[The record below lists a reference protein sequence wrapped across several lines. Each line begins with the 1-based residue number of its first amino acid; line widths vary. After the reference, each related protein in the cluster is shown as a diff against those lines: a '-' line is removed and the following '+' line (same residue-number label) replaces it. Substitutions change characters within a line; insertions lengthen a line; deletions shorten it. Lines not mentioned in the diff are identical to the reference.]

1 VNAPSFQAF
10 IHFCNATTNV
20 SIYQIDVHL
29 DTVNVTYSNNTLTFN
44 TSGFN
49 VGDEFYITFDT
60 GVLFSNISNS
70 SAITDPYFWHLK
82 VIDIQRNANVA
93 DTITYT
99 SVGTTQYVSTD
110 TSTAYSGSTMMY
122 TTVNQTTQNVNTET
136 STAYSG
142 STMVYTTVNQTTQ
155 NVTTTSA
162 SMVTM
167 ITGRK

>member
-20 SIYQIDVHL
+20 SIYRIDVQS
-29 DTVNVTYSNNTLTFN
+29 DTVNVTYLNNTLTFN

-60 GVLFSNISNS
+60 GVLFSNGSINS

-82 VIDIQRNANVA
+82 VIDIQTSTSVTN
-93 DTITYT
+93 TISYT
-99 SVGTTQYVSTD
+99 SVGTTQQVSTD
-110 TSTAYSGSTMMY
+110 
-122 TTVNQTTQNVNTET
+122 T

-155 NVTTTSA
+155 NVNTTSA

>member
-1 VNAPSFQAF
+1 MNIFVLVSQPVNAPSFQAF

-20 SIYQIDVHL
+20 SIYRIDVQS
-29 DTVNVTYSNNTLTFN
+29 DTVNVTYLNNTLTFN

-60 GVLFSNISNS
+60 GVLFSNGSINS

-82 VIDIQRNANVA
+82 VIDIQTSTSVTN
-93 DTITYT
+93 TISYT
-99 SVGTTQYVSTD
+99 SVGTTQQVSTD
-110 TSTAYSGSTMMY
+110 
-122 TTVNQTTQNVNTET
+122 T

-155 NVTTTSA
+155 NVNTTSA